1 MTANTG
7 IDRFDATVDPA
18 EVQRYRAL
26 ADMWWQR
33 DGKLWP
39 LHVLNELRTGYIR
52 DQLAALHGRDPA
64 APEPLRGLRMLDIG
78 CGGGLLSEAMARLGA
93 DVHGVD
99 VVDSNIQV
107 ARLHAAEQGLAIDYE
122 TTTAEA
128 LTGRDARYDV
138 VLNMEVVEHVADLP
152 AFMAAVNR
160 LVAPGG
166 HTFVATINRNPVS
179 YVVAILGAEY
189 IFRLLPRGTHQWSR
203 FPTPTEIDTLLQRD
217 NIHVIRRTGVKVN
230 PLTRHMWLSPSLT
243 VNYMLLA
250 ERGRQPCA

>member
-1 MTANTG
+1 MADNDAR
-7 IDRFDATVDPA
+7 DRTVDPDELA
-18 EVQRYRAL
+18 RYRAL

-33 DGKLWP
+33 DGRLWP

-52 DQLAALHGRDPA
+52 DQLAHLYGRDPGDSQ
-64 APEPLRGLRMLDIG
+64 PLDGLRMLDIG

-93 DVHGVD
+93 NVHGVD
-99 VVDSNIQV
+99 VVESNIQV
-107 ARLHAAEQGLAIDYE
+107 ARLHAHEQGLAIDYE
-122 TTTAEA
+122 TATAESLA
-128 LTGRDARYDV
+128 ERGARYDV

-160 LVAPGG
+160 LVTPGG

-179 YVVAILGAEY
+179 FVVAILGAEY

-203 FPTPTEIDTLLQRD
+203 FPTPAEIETLLQQGNLRA
-217 NIHVIRRTGVKVN
+217 IRRTGVKVN
-230 PLTRHMWLSPSLT
+230 PLTRRMWLSPSES

-250 ERGRQPCA
+250 QRDGETA